1 MAIKGG
7 VTMALRLAIANVKGG
22 VGKSM
27 TTMMLAEGLA
37 LAGKRVLV
45 IDVDPQ
51 AMSSQLLIGHS
62 GVRQAEED
70 ERTLGHLLSMYA
82 SGQPV
87 IFTKYRSLGSDLIE
101 LQAGQ
106 GGGRVD
112 IIPSNTALLKDLEQ
126 LQDSIRD
133 LHTDVRVDVAL
144 QHLLGTELQRLD
156 KSYDYV
162 IFDCPA
168 GNTPLSRAALRLS
181 THAITPTN
189 LEGNSFSKLMEF
201 FVIVLGEDLGVA
213 TTLKCHV
220 LFTMYVAGNPVQTQ
234 LLDQLRN
241 GQNRLN
247 ELPRPIPHSTALQR
261 AGAHPGQGNYRT
273 AREKY
278 NGALTDVQTLASEVM
293 KRTLGEAKR

>member
-162 IFDCPA
+162 IFDCPRRQHA
-168 GNTPLSRAALRLS
+168 PIKSCASALHSRDHANQSRRQLFQQAHGILRDCS
-181 THAITPTN
+181 RRGSRRCHYAEMSCVVHHVCCWQSRTN
-189 LEGNSFSKLMEF
+189 A
-201 FVIVLGEDLGVA
+201 VA
-213 TTLKCHV
+213 
-220 LFTMYVAGNPVQTQ
+220 
-234 LLDQLRN
+234 
-241 GQNRLN
+241 
-247 ELPRPIPHSTALQR
+247 
-261 AGAHPGQGNYRT
+261 
-273 AREKY
+273 
-278 NGALTDVQTLASEVM
+278 
-293 KRTLGEAKR
+293 